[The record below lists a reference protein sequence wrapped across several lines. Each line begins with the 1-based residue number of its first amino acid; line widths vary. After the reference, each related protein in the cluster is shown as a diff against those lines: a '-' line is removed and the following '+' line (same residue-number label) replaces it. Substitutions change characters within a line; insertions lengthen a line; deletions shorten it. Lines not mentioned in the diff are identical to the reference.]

1 MVLLVSREDHVIQL
15 MVDKLKKMTGCKVM
29 VVGEEPLN
37 DIKPLVEKRKLD
49 WKDVAYMGRKQ

>member
-1 MVLLVSREDHVIQL
+1 MIQL

-49 WKDVAYMGRKQ
+49 WKDVAYIGRKQ